1 MTTIG
6 INTLVYLDE
15 LTAGVPQSALLER
28 IAAHGVTLAEVRR
41 EYIHDDAELDLI
53 AQAARDHGLD
63 LYYSVPE
70 RIVTAGEPHPDFET
84 FLAEAERMGVRNV
97 KFNQGDVKDAD
108 AALIARIDEAA
119 AAHGVTLTI
128 ENDQTPENGTL
139 DCTVASLRRIKTLGG
154 RTGYTFDL
162 GNWYWRGEDPEAAF
176 DQLLPAITVFHLK
189 NVNGAAERENLA
201 TTMLD
206 EGVIDWR
213 PMLRRLAETTPVLL
227 EYPIAEADLAG
238 QIAILR
244 EALAA

>member
-6 INTLVYLDE
+6 INTLVYLDALAE
-15 LTAGVPQSALLER
+15 GVPQSALLER

-41 EYIHDDAELDLI
+41 EYIRDDAELDRI
-53 AQAARDHGLD
+53 AQTAREHGLD

-70 RIVTAGEPHPDFET
+70 RIVTEGELHPDFAT
-84 FLAEAERMGVRNV
+84 FLDEAERMGVRNV

-108 AALIARIDEAA
+108 TTLIARIDEAA

-154 RTGYTFDL
+154 RIGYTFDL
-162 GNWYWRGEDPEAAF
+162 GNWYWRGEAPEAAF
-176 DQLLPAITVFHLK
+176 DQLLPSITVFHLK
-189 NVNGAAERENLA
+189 NVNGAAERERLA

-213 PMLRRLAETTPVLL
+213 PMLRRLDDATPVFL
-227 EYPIAEADLAG
+227 EYPIAEADVAG
-238 QIAILR
+238 QVAVLR
-244 EALAA
+244 DALAA